1 MPPNACTPWDCSA
14 PLQHAE
20 PRGAVPDARSAVL
33 HRGAL
38 EHSTGHACPAS
49 HAPRTSRP
57 RMSKAVIAGTLVFV
71 VPPGALLELCRSRG
85 ALAQTRCLWDSGA
98 ALHARRGRRGAG
110 VAGEGEVRGATCRG
124 AVCALLTRR
133 RRLYAPGTLPCPC
146 RWGILA
152 LEAAPAEAV
161 WS

>member
-1 MPPNACTPWDCSA
+1 MDIFTTFTKPT
-14 PLQHAE
+14 
-20 PRGAVPDARSAVL
+20 
-33 HRGAL
+33 L
-38 EHSTGHACPAS
+38 E
-49 HAPRTSRP
+49 R
-57 RMSKAVIAGTLVFV
+57 
-71 VPPGALLELCRSRG
+71 
-85 ALAQTRCLWDSGA
+85 
-98 ALHARRGRRGAG
+98 
-110 VAGEGEVRGATCRG
+110 AGEGEVRGATCRG